1 MSGLGTIINVCCI
14 VAGGLVGLVGKRF
27 ISQQLQDA
35 LLKACGLS
43 VIFLGLGG
51 ALEKMLTVATAADG
65 TAVLSSGGTMM
76 ILVSL
81 AAGSAG
87 LSAGEVIRAVLR
99 RGDMRTETI
108 IWNVRMPKLATAAVV
123 GMALA
128 MSGCV
133 MQNVLRN
140 PLASSSTLGVSQ
152 GASFGAAVA
161 IVYLGAGIQVN
172 AGGTSSALTVTNPA
186 LVTLCAFAGGM
197 ATTVVILAIS
207 RLRGVTPATMVL
219 AGVALSSMFTGGT
232 ALIQYF
238 CDDVMV
244 ATVVYW
250 TFGSLGRA
258 GWRDIAIIA
267 VLSLA
272 ALVYFIFNR
281 WNYNAMESGTSTAK
295 SLGVPVDALILCSM
309 AVCALISSVA
319 VAFVGCIS
327 FIGLIAPHIMR
338 RFLGND
344 YRFLI
349 PGSALCGAALL
360 IVSDIVSRTLISP
373 TVLPIGALTSFLG
386 APLFLYLII
395 KRGGMK

>member
-1 MSGLGTIINVCCI
+1 M
-14 VAGGLVGLVGKRF
+14 
-27 ISQQLQDA
+27 
-35 LLKACGLS
+35 
-43 VIFLGLGG
+43 
-51 ALEKMLTVATAADG
+51 
-65 TAVLSSGGTMM
+65 
-76 ILVSL
+76 
-81 AAGSAG
+81 
-87 LSAGEVIRAVLR
+87 
-99 RGDMRTETI
+99 
-108 IWNVRMPKLATAAVV
+108 
-123 GMALA
+123 
-128 MSGCV
+128 
-133 MQNVLRN
+133 
-140 PLASSSTLGVSQ
+140 
-152 GASFGAAVA
+152 
-161 IVYLGAGIQVN
+161 
-172 AGGTSSALTVTNPA
+172 TNPA

-197 ATTVVILAIS
+197 ATTVIILAIS
-207 RLRGVTPATMVL
+207 RLRGTTPATMVL
-219 AGVALSSMFTGGT
+219 VGVALSSMFTGGT

-258 GWRDIAIIA
+258 GWRDIAIIV
-267 VLSLA
+267 VLTFGA
-272 ALVYFIFNR
+272 FGYFIYNR

-295 SLGVPVDALILCSM
+295 SLGVHVDALILSSM
-309 AVCALISSVA
+309 ALCALISSVA

-349 PGSALCGAALL
+349 PASALCGSALL
-360 IVSDIVSRTLISP
+360 ILSDIVSRTLLSP

>member
-1 MSGLGTIINVCCI
+1 MKRKSLETLNNDYGRYIWRKWLVLLVLLAITAASGL
-14 VAGGLVGLVGKRF
+14 F
-27 ISQQLQDA
+27 
-35 LLKACGLS
+35 
-43 VIFLGLGG
+43 
-51 ALEKMLTVATAADG
+51 
-65 TAVLSSGGTMM
+65 
-76 ILVSL
+76 SL
-81 AAGSAG
+81 IAGSAG
-87 LSAGEVIRAVLR
+87 LSAKEVVLAIAHC
-99 RGDMRTETI
+99 GDLRTETI
-108 IWNVRMPKLATAAVV
+108 IWNVRMPKLATAAAV
-123 GMALA
+123 GAALA
-128 MSGCV
+128 LSGCI

-161 IVYLGAGIQVN
+161 IVYFGAGIQVN

-207 RLRGVTPATMVL
+207 RLRGTTPATMVL
-219 AGVALSSMFTGGT
+219 VGVALSSMFTGGT

-267 VLSLA
+267 VLTFGA
-272 ALVYFIFNR
+272 FGYFIYNR

-295 SLGVPVDALILCSM
+295 SLGVHALILSSM
-309 AVCALISSVA
+309 ALCALISSVA

-349 PGSALCGAALL
+349 PASALCGSALL
-360 IVSDIVSRTLISP
+360 ILSDIVSRTLLSP

>member
-1 MSGLGTIINVCCI
+1 
-14 VAGGLVGLVGKRF
+14 
-27 ISQQLQDA
+27 
-35 LLKACGLS
+35 
-43 VIFLGLGG
+43 
-51 ALEKMLTVATAADG
+51 
-65 TAVLSSGGTMM
+65 
-76 ILVSL
+76 
-81 AAGSAG
+81 
-87 LSAGEVIRAVLR
+87 
-99 RGDMRTETI
+99 
-108 IWNVRMPKLATAAVV
+108 MPKLATAAAV
-123 GMALA
+123 GAALA
-128 MSGCV
+128 LSGCI

-161 IVYLGAGIQVN
+161 IVYFGAGIQVN

-207 RLRGVTPATMVL
+207 RLRGTTPATMVL
-219 AGVALSSMFTGGT
+219 VGVALSSMFTGGT

-267 VLSLA
+267 VLTFGA
-272 ALVYFIFNR
+272 FGYFIYNR

-295 SLGVPVDALILCSM
+295 SLGVHVDALILSSM
-309 AVCALISSVA
+309 VLCALISSVA

-349 PGSALCGAALL
+349 PASALCGSALL
-360 IVSDIVSRTLISP
+360 ILSDIVSRTLLSP

>member
-1 MSGLGTIINVCCI
+1 MNKGQIKTLSHDYERYIGKKW
-14 VAGGLVGLVGKRF
+14 LVLLIMLV
-27 ISQQLQDA
+27 
-35 LLKACGLS
+35 
-43 VIFLGLGG
+43 V
-51 ALEKMLTVATAADG
+51 TVAAG
-65 TAVLSSGGTMM
+65 V
-76 ILVSL
+76 ISL

-87 LSAGEVIRAVLR
+87 LSIKDVVLAVLR
-99 RGDMRTETI
+99 QGSTKTETI
-108 IWNVRMPKLATAAVV
+108 IWNVRMPKLATAATV

-172 AGGTSSALTVTNPA
+172 AGGTSSALTVTNPV
-186 LVTLCAFAGGM
+186 LVTVCAFAGGM
-197 ATTVVILAIS
+197 ATTVVILALS

-244 ATVVYW
+244 AAVVYW

-267 VLSLA
+267 VLTFA
-272 ALVYFIFNR
+272 ALAYFAANR

-295 SLGVPVDALILCSM
+295 SLGVPVDALILSSM

-360 IVSDIVSRTLISP
+360 ICSDIVSRTLISP

-386 APLFLYLII
+386 APLFLYLIV
-395 KRGGMK
+395 KRGGVK

>member
-1 MSGLGTIINVCCI
+1 MKTLGNEYGHYVGRKWLVLFVMLCITLVSGL
-14 VAGGLVGLVGKRF
+14 F
-27 ISQQLQDA
+27 S
-35 LLKACGLS
+35 
-43 VIFLGLGG
+43 LG
-51 ALEKMLTVATAADG
+51 
-65 TAVLSSGGTMM
+65 
-76 ILVSL
+76 
-81 AAGSAG
+81 AGSAG
-87 LSAGEVIRAVLR
+87 LAVRDILLAISR
-99 RGDMRTETI
+99 NGDARTEAI
-108 IWNVRMPKLATAAVV
+108 IWNVRMPKLAAAAAV
-123 GMALA
+123 GAALA
-128 MSGCV
+128 LSGCV

-161 IVYLGAGIQVN
+161 IVYFGAGIQVS
-172 AGGTSSALTVTNPA
+172 AGGTSSALTVTNPV
-186 LVTLCAFAGGM
+186 LVTVCAFAGGM
-197 ATTVVILAIS
+197 ATTLVILAVS
-207 RLRGVTPATMVL
+207 RLRGTTPTTMIL
-219 AGVALSSMFTGGT
+219 AGVALSSMFSGGT

-244 ATVVYW
+244 STIVYW

-267 VLSLA
+267 ALTLA
-272 ALVYFIFNR
+272 AFIYFMLNR
-281 WNYNAMESGTSTAK
+281 WDYNAMESGTSTAK
-295 SLGVPVDALILCSM
+295 SLGVHVEALIVGSM
-309 AVCALISSVA
+309 AACALISSVA

-395 KRGGMK
+395 KKGGVK